1 LRFSGTDLKQR
12 FHDQFSPMLID
23 QNDLWS
29 LSDSTIIRM
38 PLSSDCLKV
47 GSDLGTNRIKN
58 ITDIF
63 MEHGSRALLFLK
75 SVLEVICNCSVVGI
89 KVIGER

>member
-1 LRFSGTDLKQR
+1 LRFSGTDLRQR

-23 QNDLWS
+23 HNDLWS
-29 LSDSTIIRM
+29 SSDSTIIRM
-38 PLSSDCLKV
+38 PLSSDSLKS
-47 GSDLGTNRIKN
+47 GSDLGTNRIKH

-75 SVLEVICNCSVVGI
+75 SVLEVIL
-89 KVIGER
+89 